1 MEAEEQAP
9 VDEVTS
15 PPASVVPWYERAWVI
30 GLIGL
35 ALMVG
40 GWKLSTYVPEGAD
53 VPEKVRELE
62 QQTEDEALRQRLRQF
77 YGKPPYQVPGRL
89 IFVAGLLGFLYAGV
103 RMAGGRDSPPPRE
116 RPAGRERPA

>member
-1 MEAEEQAP
+1 METEEQAP
-9 VDEVTS
+9 LDEVPS
-15 PPASVVPWYERAWVI
+15 PPGAAVPWYERPLWL
-30 GLIGL
+30 GLVGL

-89 IFVAGLLGFLYAGV
+89 IFVAGLLVFLYAGV
-103 RMAGGRDSPPPRE
+103 RMAGGQGRNPSPRPPPPRGE
-116 RPAGRERPA
+116 GE